1 MNDFSPSNVERHP
14 LPPFFTKDAEILFLG
29 SFPPPRNRWCMDFF
43 YPNLQND
50 FWRILGLI
58 FFGEREHFLTAVRS
72 DGKRIFD
79 AEKIREFLLEKKI
92 ALYDTAEEV
101 IRKKGNASDAF
112 LEIVT
117 PLDLKRVLTHDLP
130 KCRTIFATGEKAA
143 ETLLQIIAPKLEDG
157 TKLSKPAVGKGVS
170 FRYADRIL
178 TLCRLPSS
186 SRAYPLSLEKKAEIY
201 GTLLRESGF
210 LPQTPFR
217 EDLSQKSSASP

>member
-1 MNDFSPSNVERHP
+1 
-14 LPPFFTKDAEILFLG
+14 
-29 SFPPPRNRWCMDFF
+29 MDFF

-143 ETLLQIIAPKLEDG
+143 ETLLQIAQSVPIPQKE
-157 TKLSKPAVGKGVS
+157 
-170 FRYADRIL
+170 
-178 TLCRLPSS
+178 
-186 SRAYPLSLEKKAEIY
+186 E
-201 GTLLRESGF
+201 
-210 LPQTPFR
+210 QTP
-217 EDLSQKSSASP
+217 E